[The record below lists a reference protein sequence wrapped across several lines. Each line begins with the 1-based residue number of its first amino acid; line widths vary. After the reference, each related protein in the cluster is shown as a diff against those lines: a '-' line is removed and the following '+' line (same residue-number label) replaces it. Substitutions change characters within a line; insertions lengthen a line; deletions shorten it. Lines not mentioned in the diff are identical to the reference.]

1 MSDNYV
7 SQIVLTINGSDYEI
21 KSLDHTMKTGRVVVK
36 TMNRAGVPSGT
47 AAGIEEHDLRV
58 SVAIPKTGEPNWR
71 AMLDAKI
78 TIEPVDGG
86 GKKESWTGVSLIEL
100 GSKYQLEGEATRDL
114 TLSALRYS
122 SSE

>member
-7 SQIVLTINGSDYEI
+7 GQIVLSINGQDYDV
-21 KSLDHTMKTGRVVVK
+21 KSLDHSLKTGRTVVK
-36 TMNRAGVPSGT
+36 TMNRTGRPKGT
-47 AAGIEEHDLRV
+47 AKGMEDHELRV

-86 GKKESWTGVSLIEL
+86 GQRETWTGVALMEM

-114 TLSALRYS
+114 TLSALNYYM
-122 SSE
+122 E